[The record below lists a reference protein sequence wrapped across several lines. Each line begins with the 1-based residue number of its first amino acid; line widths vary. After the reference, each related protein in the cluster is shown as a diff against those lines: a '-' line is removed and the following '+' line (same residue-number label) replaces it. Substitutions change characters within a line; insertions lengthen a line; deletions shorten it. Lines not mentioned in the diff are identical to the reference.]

1 MTRARQNSPM
11 MTNKVATADAEEI
24 PCEVSVEDD
33 FIIDE
38 NTEGVNEEI
47 VKAIV
52 ADNKKEFDAME
63 AFGIFD
69 VCEETQRDAKV
80 STTIWENV
88 PKGDKWRCIFVAR
101 VQT

>member
-1 MTRARQNSPM
+1 M

-33 FIIDE
+33 FMIDE

-52 ADNKKEFDAME
+52 ADKKKEFDVME

-69 VCEETQRDAKV
+69 VCEETPRDAKV
-80 STTIWENV
+80 ITTTWENV
-88 PKGDKWRCIFVAR
+88 PKGDKWRCRFVGR
-101 VQT
+101 EFRHDDPEM